1 MRLSK
6 FLLPVTLI
14 SIAYCS
20 TFASAENVIQ
30 VKSST
35 TDSQREL
42 MDESHRNLRGGVA
55 EDGVKSEEE
64 DEDEER
70 RGGGG
75 RGVGRVG
82 GGLNGGG
89 SIMLVPRLYAYHDKS
104 RSESLDDYFKK
115 NGYSPKD
122 IEHFKKLVR
131 DLPLT
136 KKQKRIIMMVFAK
149 MIESKQSKATR

>member
-20 TFASAENVIQ
+20 TFTSAENVIQ

-42 MDESHRNLRGGVA
+42 MDVSHRNLRGGVA
-55 EDGVKSEEE
+55 EDGVKPEEE

-70 RGGGG
+70 KGG

-82 GGLNGGG
+82 GGLYGGGG
-89 SIMLVPRLYAYHDKS
+89 SMMFVPRMYPYRENR

-115 NGYSPKD
+115 NGYSVKD

-131 DLPLT
+131 ELPLT
-136 KKQKRIIMMVFAK
+136 KKQKRIIMIAFAK
-149 MIESKQSKATR
+149 MIKSQQLKATR